1 MQYLNKKTGGNTGT
15 DKPAGINPYPIIF
28 SRKIKST
35 IWGGFRLYPGAS
47 SETVDI
53 VDCPKVGEI
62 WSLCENHNIVALNG
76 GYKLLPL
83 DDILKDL
90 PSAFFGEKY
99 DGGCYKKDSF
109 PFILK
114 IIDANDRLSI
124 QLHPN
129 DEMARKIENYYC
141 GKTEMWYVL
150 DAQQDSEIILG
161 FNQKIDE
168 ETFRRHIK
176 NNSLESVL
184 NHIRVKKGDCFIIYP
199 GTVHAIGKGVLIA
212 EIQQNCDI
220 TYRVY
225 DYARLDSDG
234 KARQLHIEKAIKC
247 VDYARINPGGCNESG
262 RYSVKGSS
270 VRHINSNEYFD
281 VMIFE
286 SPAGKGIDCPLKL
299 PVFSVFMNI
308 GEDAFISYGD
318 NCCDYFPKYSA
329 LLMPADYNGVHF
341 EPADGEKGITMLQA
355 FTLPDTPDKFNI
367 INQIYANS

>member
-1 MQYLNKKTGGNTGT
+1 MQYLNDKTGGNIDR
-15 DKPAGINPYPIIF
+15 DKTAVINPYPIIF

-35 IWGGFRLYPGAS
+35 LWGGFRLYPGAS
-47 SETVDI
+47 SETAGIDG
-53 VDCPKVGEI
+53 CPKVGEI
-62 WSLCENHNIVALNG
+62 WNLCENHNIVALNG
-76 GYKLLPL
+76 GYKLLML
-83 DDILKDL
+83 EDIIKNL
-90 PSAFFGEKY
+90 PPAFFGVKY
-99 DGGCYKKDSF
+99 GARDNNDPF

-168 ETFRRHIK
+168 QTFRRHIK

-184 NHIRVKKGDCFIIYP
+184 NHIKVKKGDCFIIYP

-234 KARQLHIEKAIKC
+234 NARGLHIEKAIKC
-247 VDYARINPGGCNESG
+247 VDYGRINPVGCNG
-262 RYSVKGSS
+262 AGSYNINGS
-270 VRHINSNEYFD
+270 RARHLNSNEYFD
-281 VMIFE
+281 VMILE
-286 SPAGKGIDCPLKL
+286 SAAGKGIDCSFKL

-308 GEDAFISYGD
+308 GEDAFVCYGQ

-329 LLMPADYNGVHF
+329 LLMPADYTDAHF
-341 EPADGEKGITMLQA
+341 EPVDGEKGIAMLQA

-367 INQIYANS
+367 INQIYGNL